1 MDRPLDAMGFAARL
15 RERRKELEL
24 SQPKLAA
31 YFKARGMRGYSQQ
44 NLVSLEKGTVIKDS
58 RRQAMDLAEPLRTTA
73 EWLLYGTG
81 KRDTGPRPMTP
92 EEYANLPF
100 DVQLHLTEMAA
111 NQGRRK
117 KA

>member
-81 KRDTGPRPMTP
+81 KRDTSPRPMTP

-100 DVQLHLTEMAA
+100 DVKLHLTEMAA